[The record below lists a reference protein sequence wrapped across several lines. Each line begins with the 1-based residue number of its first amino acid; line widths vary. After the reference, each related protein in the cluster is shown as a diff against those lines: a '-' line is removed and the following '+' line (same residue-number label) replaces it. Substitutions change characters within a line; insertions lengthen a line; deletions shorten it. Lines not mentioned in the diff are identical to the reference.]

1 MATSQ
6 ASLNIYLSSSND
18 PYSNLALEQYIY
30 GHTDKNCFALLL
42 YVNAPS
48 VIIGRAQNPWMEV
61 NMGAAL
67 KNNIPIARRQSGGG
81 TVFHDLGNINF
92 CFFAPIAKH
101 HVKQNLDCIIN
112 ALQSL
117 SIPTYQSEK
126 RHQIMFSHQH
136 KEYKLSGSAFRQN
149 KDRAFHHGTLLI
161 DTDLDA
167 LEHFCTP
174 MPAFASNIKTKA
186 IASVRSSVTC
196 LKSHFPSLKMDSVKS
211 AICQAYQ
218 KQFPHLNAKIHEVDG
233 HHPFKEVHAYYQDL
247 QSWSWQFGH
256 QMRFNYVYCDQQTQE
271 PLMDIQVEKGII
283 TKITPLHP
291 SYQGQCYKKNHHQR
305 FLPLDK
311 NGNFIDILEG

>member
-101 HVKQNLDCIIN
+101 NVKQNLDCIIN
-112 ALQSL
+112 ALASL

-126 RHQIMFSHQH
+126 RHQIMFS
-136 KEYKLSGSAFRQN
+136 
-149 KDRAFHHGTLLI
+149 
-161 DTDLDA
+161 
-167 LEHFCTP
+167 
-174 MPAFASNIKTKA
+174 
-186 IASVRSSVTC
+186 
-196 LKSHFPSLKMDSVKS
+196 
-211 AICQAYQ
+211 
-218 KQFPHLNAKIHEVDG
+218 
-233 HHPFKEVHAYYQDL
+233 
-247 QSWSWQFGH
+247 
-256 QMRFNYVYCDQQTQE
+256 
-271 PLMDIQVEKGII
+271 
-283 TKITPLHP
+283 
-291 SYQGQCYKKNHHQR
+291 
-305 FLPLDK
+305 
-311 NGNFIDILEG
+311 